1 MAFLC
6 PGVAY
11 NAPYMPGSDSLPM
24 VFAAALTDPGRKRAL
39 NEDAVVQ
46 VVTHYGGIFIVA
58 DGMGG
63 HRTGELASQMAVGQI
78 AEVLKRNE
86 PSPQGLLEAYE
97 AANEAIYRAGQKPE
111 SRGMGTTC
119 TALWLDLP
127 YALIAH
133 VGDSRAYLLRDG
145 ELIQLTQDHSWVAD
159 RVRQGLLS
167 EEEARNHRW
176 RNVITNALGSFPS
189 ARVDLLGLKV
199 RPGDVFLLCTDGLS
213 GVLEDRVLS
222 EIILTNPPEPAVAK
236 LIKLANDW
244 GGPDNVSAVV
254 VTIGSQVAEHPKPYA
269 LPLEASNGQPVR
281 LQSGDDPEVLTTQ
294 IVEPEKK
301 LTFWQR
307 WGSVVLLLL
316 WFGLLGF
323 VLLNQLGRSNP

>member
-1 MAFLC
+1 
-6 PGVAY
+6 
-11 NAPYMPGSDSLPM
+11 M
-24 VFAAALTDPGRKRAL
+24 VFAAAMTDPGRKRAL
-39 NEDAVVQ
+39 NEDAVSQ
-46 VVTHYGGIFIVA
+46 LITSYGGIFIVA

-63 HRTGELASQMAVGQI
+63 HRTGEVASQMAVAQI
-78 AEVLKRNE
+78 VDLLRRSE

-97 AANEAIYRAGQKPE
+97 AANEAIYLAGQKPE

-145 ELIQLTQDHSWVAD
+145 ELVQLTQDHSWVAD
-159 RVRQGLLS
+159 RVRQGLLT
-167 EEEARNHRW
+167 EEEARHHRW

-189 ARVDLLGLKV
+189 ARVDLVGLKV
-199 RPGDVFLLCTDGLS
+199 QPGDVFLLCSDGLS
-213 GVLEDRVLS
+213 GVLEDRVLA

-244 GGPDNVSAVV
+244 GGPDNISAVV
-254 VTIGSQVAEHPKPYA
+254 VTIGSQVPQNPRPYA
-269 LPLEASNGQPVR
+269 LPLEASGGQPVC
-281 LQSGDDPEVLTTQ
+281 LQSGTDPEVLTTQ
-294 IVEPEKK
+294 IVEPQKPPS
-301 LTFWQR
+301 FWQR
-307 WGSVVLLLL
+307 WGNLVLLLL

-323 VLLNQLGRSNP
+323 VLFNQFGGKSSP

>member
-1 MAFLC
+1 LAFLC

-39 NEDAVVQ
+39 NEDAVAQ
-46 VVTHYGGIFIVA
+46 VVTPYGGIFIVA

-63 HRTGELASQMAVGQI
+63 HRTGEVASQMAVGQI
-78 AEVLKRNE
+78 VEVLKRSE

-97 AANEAIYRAGQKPE
+97 AANEAIYQAGQKPE

-281 LQSGDDPEVLTTQ
+281 LRSGDDPEVLTTQ

>member
-1 MAFLC
+1 
-6 PGVAY
+6 
-11 NAPYMPGSDSLPM
+11 MPGSESLPM
-24 VFAAALTDPGRKRAL
+24 VFAAAMTDPGRKRAL
-39 NEDAVVQ
+39 NEDAVSQ
-46 VVTHYGGIFIVA
+46 LITSYGGIFIVA

-63 HRTGELASQMAVGQI
+63 HRTGEVASQMAVAQI
-78 AEVLKRNE
+78 VDLLRRSE

-97 AANEAIYRAGQKPE
+97 AANEAIYLAGQKPE

-145 ELIQLTQDHSWVAD
+145 ELVQLTQDHSWVAD
-159 RVRQGLLS
+159 RVRQGLLT
-167 EEEARNHRW
+167 EEEARHHRW

-189 ARVDLLGLKV
+189 ARVDLVGLKV
-199 RPGDVFLLCTDGLS
+199 QPGDVFLLCSDGLS
-213 GVLEDRVLS
+213 GVLEDRVLA

-244 GGPDNVSAVV
+244 GGPDNISAVV
-254 VTIGSQVAEHPKPYA
+254 VTIGSQVPQNPRPYA
-269 LPLEASNGQPVR
+269 LPLEASGGQPVC
-281 LQSGDDPEVLTTQ
+281 LQSGTDPEVLTTQ
-294 IVEPEKK
+294 IVEPQKPPS
-301 LTFWQR
+301 FWQR
-307 WGSVVLLLL
+307 WGNLVLLLL

-323 VLLNQLGRSNP
+323 VLFNQFGGKSSP